1 MLGAEEEKKGFQM
14 YILALNCGSS
24 SLKYQVFD
32 ANTKKAIVGG
42 NVEKIGLD
50 DSFVTQKYPDGTKQK
65 KVTPMKNHD
74 EALNVVL
81 FMLREA
87 SIDLN
92 EIGGVGHRVV
102 MGGDKFASSVEITDE
117 VIKTID
123 KLSPLAPLHNPPAL
137 RGIMT
142 AKQLLPNAKQVA
154 VFDTAFHQTMPDF
167 SYRYAVPRAWYTEL
181 GVRKYGFHGTSHLY
195 VSKRAAAMLGKPANQ
210 CNLITMHIGS
220 GASATAIRNGVSVD
234 TSLGMTPLAGL
245 TMGTRPGDLDPG
257 VVLYVMEQLKLTP
270 AQMQTHLSKESG
282 LKGLTECYADRR
294 DVEENKATNDSC
306 RLAID
311 MEVQNVKKY
320 IGAFM
325 AELGR
330 VDAVVFTA
338 GVGENDEYLRG
349 KFCEGLENIGIKL
362 DVKKN
367 AETLARKGAG
377 ETVISTPD
385 SPVKVFMI
393 PTDEEL
399 VIVEDTLAI
408 MNKKYNPNHLIMDYS
423 FAQQQKQK

>member
-1 MLGAEEEKKGFQM
+1 M

-32 ANTKKAIVGG
+32 ADSKQAIVGG
-42 NVEKIGLD
+42 NVEKIGLP

-65 KVTPMKNHD
+65 KETSMQNHN

-92 EIGGVGHRVV
+92 EIKGVGHRVV
-102 MGGDKFASSVEITDE
+102 MGGDKFASSVEINDE

-123 KLSPLAPLHNPPAL
+123 ELSAIAPLHNPSAL
-137 RGIMT
+137 MGIVT
-142 AKQLLPNAKQVA
+142 AKQLLPNATQVA
-154 VFDTAFHQTMPDF
+154 VFDTAFHQTMPDYA
-167 SYRYAVPRAWYTEL
+167 YRYAVPSAWYREL
-181 GVRKYGFHGTSHLY
+181 GVRRYGFHGTSHLY
-195 VSKRAAAMLGKPANQ
+195 VSKRAAAMLGKPANE
-210 CNLITMHIGS
+210 CNLITLHIGS

-257 VVLYVMEQLKLTP
+257 VVLYVMQRLGLS
-270 AQMQTHLSKESG
+270 ADQMQKHLNKDSG
-282 LKGLTECYADRR
+282 LMGITECFADRR
-294 DVEENKATNDSC
+294 DVEGNKDENDLC

-311 MEVQNVKKY
+311 MEAHNVKKY

-325 AELGR
+325 AELGH
-330 VDAVVFTA
+330 VDALVFTA
-338 GVGENDEYLRG
+338 GVGENDDYLRE
-349 KFCEGLENIGIKL
+349 KFCSGLEELGIKL
-362 DVKKN
+362 DTEKN
-367 AETLARKGAG
+367 AVALARKGVDQAI
-377 ETVISTPD
+377 ISTDD
-385 SPVKVFMI
+385 SRVKILMI
-393 PTDEEL
+393 ATNEEL

-408 MNKKYNPNHLIMDYS
+408 MNGTYNPNHLEMDYS
-423 FAQQQKQK
+423 FVK

>member
-1 MLGAEEEKKGFQM
+1 M

-32 ANTKKAIVGG
+32 VDTKQPMVGG
-42 NVEKIGLD
+42 NVEKIGLP

-65 KVTPMKNHD
+65 KETSMKNHD

-92 EIGGVGHRVV
+92 QIKGVGHRVV
-102 MGGDKFASSVEITDE
+102 MGGDKFASSVEITDD

-137 RGIMT
+137 MGIVT
-142 AKQLLPNAKQVA
+142 AKQLLPNATQVA
-154 VFDTAFHQTMPDF
+154 VFDTAFHQTMPDY
-167 SYRYAVPRAWYTEL
+167 SYRYAVPNAWYKEL
-181 GVRKYGFHGTSHLY
+181 GVRRYGFHGTSHLY
-195 VSKRAAAMLGKPANQ
+195 VSKRAAAMLGKPADK

-220 GASATAIRNGVSVD
+220 GASATAIRNGISVD
-234 TSLGMTPLAGL
+234 TSLGMTPLSGL

-257 VVLYVMEQLKLTP
+257 VVLYVMEQLKLSP
-270 AQMQTHLSKESG
+270 AQMQTHLNKNSG
-282 LKGLTECYADRR
+282 LKGITECYADRR
-294 DVEENKATNDSC
+294 DVEENKSTNDLC
-306 RLAID
+306 RLAIET
-311 MEVQNVKKY
+311 EVQNVKKY
-320 IGAFM
+320 IGAYM
-325 AELGR
+325 AELGH

-338 GVGENDEYLRG
+338 GVGENDEYLRER
-349 KFCEGLENIGIKL
+349 FCTGLENLGIKL

-367 AETLARKGAG
+367 AESLARKGVG

-385 SPVKVFMI
+385 SRVKVFMI
-393 PTDEEL
+393 PTNEEL

-408 MNKKYNPNHLIMDYS
+408 MNNKYNPNHLLMDYS
-423 FAQQQKQK
+423 FAKQK